1 MCRGLIISVI
11 LASALVLVGCDGNGV
26 ERTGPEE
33 QAAKASV
40 SDRFICNSSSYRFET
55 VIDSK
60 TGVTYLV
67 WTSFQAGSDTRVVG
81 ITVLLN
87 SDGSPVISEGHA
99 QGNQNASHEKIG
111 GGADGDST

>member
-1 MCRGLIISVI
+1 MYRGLVISVI
-11 LASALVLVGCDGNGV
+11 LASALVLVGCDGNGIKRS
-26 ERTGPEE
+26 ESTEHEE
-33 QAAKASV
+33 KASV
-40 SDRFICNSSSYRFET
+40 SDRFLCDSSSYRFET

-67 WTSFQAGSDTRVVG
+67 WTSFRAGSDTRVGG

-99 QGNQNASHEKIG
+99 QGNQNASHEKIV